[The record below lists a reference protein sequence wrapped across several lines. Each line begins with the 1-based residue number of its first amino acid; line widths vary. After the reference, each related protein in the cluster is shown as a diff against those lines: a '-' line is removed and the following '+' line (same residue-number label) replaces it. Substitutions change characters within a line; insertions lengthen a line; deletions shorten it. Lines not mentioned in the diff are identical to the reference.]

1 MNSGDD
7 EVDHQADPSAEQP
20 SSEHEITVDE
30 PRRSVKRNV
39 GILLVTQV
47 ITWSISLVLIVALPR
62 YLGSEAIGQYRLVT
76 SVWMIAGTFVALG
89 TQTVITLDVAR
100 RQRQG
105 AAEVVAPVII
115 VRSTAFLVVSC
126 VVALFVA
133 VADYDSSIAT
143 LFVIAGVGTLATN
156 IGGIAIN
163 ALQGFENFS
172 LPSLANIV
180 DKALSTTIIMAAL
193 VFGASVHTIMAIAV
207 GSAAVHA
214 VLVFVFLRR
223 YVSLRVRSSARD
235 AVRMARRGLPFLF
248 GGFAIVAYHEM
259 DTVLMSLLVDD
270 EQIGWYAA
278 ADRLTASSL
287 FIPTIVMSALFPTF
301 ARLNQQDP
309 SVAQSLVER
318 GFRSLILF
326 SIPIGF
332 GLATISSPLTLL
344 LFGEEFRE
352 SGPVLAVLSI
362 VLMLMFQTILI
373 GNYAV
378 ATGHEKFYFTLIFIG
393 VIATIPLDLVLVP
406 WTNRTFD
413 NGAIGGALAYIVT
426 ESAILIVAT
435 WRFAPHVINRATAAR
450 LAKCVVAGTAMVIAI
465 WPLRWVV
472 LIVPIGVGA
481 VVYVAVVLLLS
492 TFTDEERQGIS
503 STVDRAKG
511 KFAALRARGA

>member
-1 MNSGDD
+1 MDI
-7 EVDHQADPSAEQP
+7 DPEDQSSAIDAGSHP
-20 SSEHEITVDE
+20 E

-39 GILLVTQV
+39 GVLLVTQV

-62 YLGSEAIGQYRLVT
+62 YLGSEAIGQYRLVS
-76 SVWMIAGTFVALG
+76 SVWMIAGTFIGLG
-89 TQTVITLDVAR
+89 TSTVITLDVAR

-105 AAEVVAPVII
+105 ASAVVAPVLI
-115 VRSTAFLVVSC
+115 VRSTAFLLVSC
-126 VVALFVA
+126 IVALFVA
-133 VADYDSSIAT
+133 VADYDSSVAT
-143 LFVIAGVGTLATN
+143 LFVIAGFGTLATN
-156 IGGIAIN
+156 IGGIAIS

-180 DKALSTTIIMAAL
+180 DKALSTTIITAAL
-193 VFGASVHTIMAIAV
+193 VFGAGVHTIAAIAV

-214 VLVFVFLRR
+214 VLLFLFLRR
-223 YVSLRVRSSARD
+223 YVSLRIRASARD
-235 AVRMARRGLPFLF
+235 AVQMARRGLPFLF

-309 SVAQSLVER
+309 SVAESLVGR

-332 GLATISSPLTLL
+332 GLATISAPLTLL
-344 LFGEEFRE
+344 LFGEEFRQ

-362 VLMLMFQTILI
+362 VLMLMFQTILL

-378 ATGHEKFYFTLIFIG
+378 ATGHEKFYFTLIFLG

-406 WTNRTFD
+406 WTNRVFE

-426 ESAILIVAT
+426 ESAILIVAV
-435 WRFAPHVINRATAAR
+435 WRFAPHVVNAATAIR
-450 LAKCVVAGTAMVIAI
+450 LAKCVVAGAAMVIAI

-472 LIVPIGVGA
+472 LVAPIAVGA
-481 VVYVAVVLLLS
+481 VVYLTVIVLLK
-492 TFTDEERQGIS
+492 TFTDEERRGIAA
-503 STVDRAKG
+503 TGNRVRG
-511 KFAALRARGA
+511 KVAASLRARSS